1 MAFTSFEI
9 NLLNLAPL
17 MASFPSPLP
26 HFPQQGIGFL
36 LGAGLTHKAHN
47 GDKISLGGTYKLLVD
62 WK

>member
-36 LGAGLTHKAHN
+36 LGAGLTHNAHN
-47 GDKISLGGTYKLLVD
+47 GDKISLGGT
-62 WK
+62 